1 MSSPDALHLRFA
13 AAGQLRRPA
22 DTVAARPE
30 DNNAFGCPQVSLAS
44 GVVPVSLCQCDALPL
59 AFAAILEVVSSHLQG
74 ELQQH
79 FLNGL
84 EHDLG
89 NAVGAG
95 RDVAKIHHTRYG
107 KTSTLIANCFDQLFS
122 FRQRQTTDTV
132 YLLRNDNLDRL
143 KVRDE
148 TKQLRPVG
156 ASAGCLLAVDAG
168 DVVPGIPRLSD
179 DRFLAIKILPLRTDP
194 QINTSN
200 VYIPLLL
207 SAHLDIPQR
216 ALAQNSGKR
225 IAP

>member
-30 DNNAFGCPQVSLAS
+30 DNDAFVCHQVSLAS
-44 GVVPVSLCQCDALPL
+44 GIFPARLCQFDALPL

-79 FLNGL
+79 FLNGP
-84 EHDLG
+84 EPDLG
-89 NAVGAG
+89 NAVSAG

-107 KTSTLIANCFDQLFS
+107 KTSTLVPNGFDQPFS
-122 FRQRQTTDTV
+122 FRQRQTTDAV
-132 YLLRNDNLDRL
+132 YLLGNDNLPRL

-156 ASAGCLLAVDAG
+156 ASAGSFS
-168 DVVPGIPRLSD
+168 R
-179 DRFLAIKILPLRTDP
+179 
-194 QINTSN
+194 
-200 VYIPLLL
+200 
-207 SAHLDIPQR
+207 
-216 ALAQNSGKR
+216 
-225 IAP
+225 